1 MSKNITASITRSFD
15 RFVQFTEGFIRT
27 SPGLFY
33 TLLGLLLTTSTLM
46 VMAALVFTQHIPTSL
61 VIPTFLALSTLLGL
75 FTFGFVFAYYR
86 DVVAPFL
93 KLRDWARELGSED
106 QPSTVPKEIPA
117 YLLELADNIKNLTT
131 TVRTLYRDMDELV
144 CYETKHLAQ
153 KNRSLEILYELAATI
168 AAAPSTELLMGRV
181 LPSVVELVEAKA
193 ATIRLKT
200 KTGQLKLFE
209 QFGFPEPTES
219 QYHLQSIERCLLG
232 QEIPRRGVIHH
243 RNIQESPDCSL
254 FSFADNPMDMISVPL
269 QYGDKTLGVINLY
282 VKRVSGN
289 LKEDVA
295 DLLVSIGR
303 HLGIAIV
310 KSNLDNE
317 AHRLSIIQER
327 NLLAHELHDSLAQ
340 TLAGLR
346 FQVKLLEQ
354 MLMEAPQMPDIDD
367 EVQGVKGGLEEAN
380 TELRELLAHF
390 RAPVDERGLLP
401 ALKDLIDRFGKKT
414 GIAVYLQQ
422 NWENSDLP
430 AKHELQVL
438 RIIQEALSNIRKHSR
453 AKTVRV
459 LLRAN
464 ENGHYHVL
472 IEDDGVG
479 FDQSNYSSDRGR
491 HIGLS
496 IMQERARH
504 LRGDL
509 HIESDQEEGTRV
521 WLDFDYK
528 AKKP

>member
-1 MSKNITASITRSFD
+1 
-15 RFVQFTEGFIRT
+15 VQ
-27 SPGLFY
+27 L
-33 TLLGLLLTTSTLM
+33 
-46 VMAALVFTQHIPTSL
+46 Q
-61 VIPTFLALSTLLGL
+61 
-75 FTFGFVFAYYR
+75 
-86 DVVAPFL
+86 
-93 KLRDWARELGSED
+93 
-106 QPSTVPKEIPA
+106 
-117 YLLELADNIKNLTT
+117 
-131 TVRTLYRDMDELV
+131 
-144 CYETKHLAQ
+144 
-153 KNRSLEILYELAATI
+153 TI
-168 AAAPSTELLMGRV
+168 D
-181 LPSVVELVEAKA
+181 
-193 ATIRLKT
+193 
-200 KTGQLKLFE
+200 
-209 QFGFPEPTES
+209 
-219 QYHLQSIERCLLG
+219 RCLLG
-232 QEIPRRGVIHH
+232 QEIPLRGVIHH
-243 RNIQESPDCSL
+243 RNIQESPDCSIV
-254 FSFADNPMDMISVPL
+254 SFADHPMDMISVPL
-269 QYGDKTLGVINLY
+269 QYGEKTLGVVNLY
-282 VKRVSGN
+282 VNRVSGN

-317 AHRLSIIQER
+317 AQRLSIMQER

-354 MLMEAPQMPDIDD
+354 MLFESHHLPEIDD
-367 EVQGVKGGLEEAN
+367 EVQGIKGGLEEAN

-414 GIAVYLQQ
+414 GISVYLQQ

-430 AKHELQVL
+430 AQYELQVL
-438 RIIQEALSNIRKHSR
+438 RIVQEALSNIRKHSQ

-464 ENGHYHVL
+464 DNGHYHVL

-479 FDQSNYSSDRGR
+479 FEQASASSDHGR

-504 LRGDL
+504 LRGEL
-509 HIESDQEEGTRV
+509 HIETDQDEGTRV

-528 AKKP
+528 VRKI